1 MKTRILLLLI
11 LTTKIIY
18 AQDTIVQ
25 QNSIYQ
31 QRFTPVEQHAQ
42 FFGFTPMSK
51 KINKVNFAF
60 GFGHVENRRIANQT
74 INGLN
79 LEVNPAPIAGV
90 FVAFLAI
97 LHLPDVIGNADLSS
111 RGGGEGLRIKNWEH
125 TPHVKVNGLNLS
137 TGCFFT
143 TASMNGLN
151 ISLANKFNDF
161 NGLSVTVLGTMI
173 DHQNGV
179 SVGVYNANNSL
190 KGATV
195 GLFNQSY
202 ELKGVHVGLIN
213 ATKYNRGL
221 QVGVYNRSYS
231 KGFQIGVWNKN
242 AKRSFPILNW

>member
-18 AQDTIVQ
+18 AQDTIVKQ
-25 QNSIYQ
+25 DSAYQ
-31 QRFTPVEQHAQ
+31 KRFTPVKQHAQ

-60 GFGHVENRRIANQT
+60 GLGHVENKRIENQT

-97 LHLPDVIGNADLSS
+97 MHLPDVISNTDLTTRGN
-111 RGGGEGLRIKNWEH
+111 GEGLKIKNWEH

-151 ISLANKFNDF
+151 ISLANKFNNF
-161 NGLSVTVLGTMI
+161 NGLSVTALGTII
-173 DHQNGV
+173 DNQNGF
-179 SVGVYNANNSL
+179 SIGVYNANNSL

-202 ELKGVHVGLIN
+202 ELKGVHFGLIN

-242 AKRSFPILNW
+242 AKRSFPIVNW

>member
-11 LTTKIIY
+11 LSTKIIY
-18 AQDTIVQ
+18 AQDTIPSVPKMQ
-25 QNSIYQ
+25 YV
-31 QRFTPVEQHAQ
+31 PVKQHAQ
-42 FFGFTPMSK
+42 FFGFTPLSK

-90 FVAFLAI
+90 FMAFLAI
-97 LHLPDVIGNADLSS
+97 MHLPDVIGNTDLSTH
-111 RGGGEGLRIKNWEH
+111 GDGEGLRIENWEH
-125 TPHVKVNGLNLS
+125 TPNVKINGLNLS

-143 TASMNGLN
+143 TANMNGLN

-161 NGLSVTVLGTMI
+161 NGVSVTALGTI
-173 DHQNGV
+173 TDNQNGV
-179 SVGVYNANNSL
+179 SIGIYNANNSL

-202 ELKGVHVGLIN
+202 ELKGVHLGLIN

-221 QVGVYNRSYS
+221 QVGVFNRSYS

-242 AKRSFPILNW
+242 AKRSLPFLNW

>member
-11 LTTKIIY
+11 LSTKIIY

-25 QNSIYQ
+25 QNSIYE

-60 GFGHVENRRIANQT
+60 GLGHVENRRIANQT

-79 LEVNPAPIAGV
+79 LEVNPAPVAAV

-97 LHLPDVIGNADLSS
+97 MHLPDVIKNSDLSS
-111 RGGGEGLRIKNWEH
+111 RGDGEGLKIKNWEYS
-125 TPHVKVNGLNLS
+125 PYLKINGLNLS

-161 NGLSVTVLGTMI
+161 NGASVTVLGTII
-173 DHQNGV
+173 DTQNGV
-179 SVGVYNANNSL
+179 SIGIYNANNSL

-195 GLFNQSY
+195 GFFNQSY
-202 ELKGVHVGLIN
+202 ELKGIHVGLIN
-213 ATKYNRGL
+213 AAKYNRGV
-221 QVGVYNRSYS
+221 QVGIYNRSYS

-242 AKRSFPILNW
+242 AKRSFPIVNW

>member
-11 LTTKIIY
+11 LSTKIIY

-25 QNSIYQ
+25 QNSIYE

-60 GFGHVENRRIANQT
+60 GLGHVENRRIANQT

-79 LEVNPAPIAGV
+79 LEVNPAPVAAV

-97 LHLPDVIGNADLSS
+97 MHLPDVIKNSDLSS
-111 RGGGEGLRIKNWEH
+111 RGDGEGLKIKNWEYS
-125 TPHVKVNGLNLS
+125 PYLKINGLNLS

-161 NGLSVTVLGTMI
+161 NGASFTVLGTII
-173 DHQNGV
+173 DTQNGV
-179 SVGVYNANNSL
+179 SIGIYNANNSL

-202 ELKGVHVGLIN
+202 ELKGIHVGLIN
-213 ATKYNRGL
+213 AAKYNRGV
-221 QVGVYNRSYS
+221 QVGIYNRSYS

-242 AKRSFPILNW
+242 AKRSFPIVNW